1 MLSSSNEPRIAYMV
15 GQNVEKKDLSML
27 QDYCVSEQ
35 GPFLGCDYAFDKLE
49 AKLQAIGDGPWQ
61 LFLLGSTSF
70 HGDAVLLEEA
80 FMRRYPAVSRFL
92 RHAKPGNESGAFSI
106 HKTMANVELYIINLY
121 RRHSSKISLGL

>member
-1 MLSSSNEPRIAYMV
+1 MLSSNEPSVAYMV
-15 GQNVEKKDLSML
+15 GRNVEKKDLKML

-49 AKLQAIGDGPWQ
+49 AKLQTIGDGPWQ

-70 HGDAVLLEEA
+70 HSDVVLNEEA

-92 RHAKPGNESGAFSI
+92 RHAKPGNESGAYAI
-106 HKTMANVELYIINLY
+106 HKSIANVELYIINLY
-121 RRHSSKISLGL
+121 RRHRPTISLGL